1 MKPATVL
8 RLLNCCGGETPRIDM
23 VLLDI
28 VMPVM
33 DGFETLAVMRE
44 DAGLSGIPV
53 VVITAGD
60 DPDDEI
66 KALNLGATDFITKP
80 FDPRVV
86 ISRVHQYNRT
96 ARDRRDKT

>member
-1 MKPATVL
+1 MLAEIFKGSYRVLKPATVL
-8 RLLNCCGGETPRIDM
+8 RFQNCCGGETPRIDM

-53 VVITAGD
+53 VVITAGTT
-60 DPDDEI
+60 P
-66 KALNLGATDFITKP
+66 TT
-80 FDPRVV
+80 R
-86 ISRVHQYNRT
+86 
-96 ARDRRDKT
+96 